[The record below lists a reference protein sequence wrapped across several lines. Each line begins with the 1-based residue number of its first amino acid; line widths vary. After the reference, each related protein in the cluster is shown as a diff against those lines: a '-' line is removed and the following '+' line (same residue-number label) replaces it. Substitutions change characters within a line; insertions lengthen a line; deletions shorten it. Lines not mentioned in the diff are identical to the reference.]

1 MLPTL
6 RHYSFIVDVFD
17 FTGNIVAKECLKVT
31 LWTVAVTSLWTTEKT
46 CYNSIVQLEEKGTN
60 IFIIKFVNFLLL
72 IASTVR
78 DCAVVKNSERLSL

>member
-1 MLPTL
+1 MANVIQEAAFIIGRHHFFIVQYFKYYCMLPTL

-46 CYNSIVQLEEKGTN
+46 CYSTVQLEQKGTSM
-60 IFIIKFVNFLLL
+60 FV
-72 IASTVR
+72 I
-78 DCAVVKNSERLSL
+78 